1 MSSDA
6 VISVENVSK
15 KYCRSLKRSMLY
27 GLQDIGANM
36 LRQNSKPDR
45 LRKDEFWATD
55 KVSFEVKRGET
66 LGLIGMNGSGKTT
79 LLKML
84 SGIFWPDQ
92 GKITVRGRVGA
103 LIAVGAGFHPLLTGR
118 ENIFVNGAILGMG
131 RSEMMRKFDAIVEF
145 SGIKEF
151 LDTPVKHYSSG
162 MFVRLGFAIA
172 IHCEPEIL
180 LVDEVLAVGDI
191 TFRSKCM
198 DKMKELEKNGVTK
211 VFVSHD
217 MNSVFLLCDRA
228 IYLSSGSIKHLGP
241 TADVIG
247 EYKKDMLLMQKKA
260 SESRSSLRVG
270 GTGDVVIRGVEFLD
284 RQGHRQGFFKRG
296 EFFRARISFEIKDPL
311 VKPNFTLSFFTDKD
325 VLVSKEQTVLQ
336 GAHRVDFTVDK
347 LPLNMGQYYV
357 SVTCQ
362 DVEGDTVFD
371 HHEKCYE
378 FVVEEGL
385 IQDKIRERWG
395 LMYVP
400 CDWAVHAI

>member
-1 MSSDA
+1 MSSDV

-15 KYCRSLKRSMLY
+15 KYCRSLKRSMVY

-36 LRQNSKPDR
+36 LRQNSKPGR
-45 LRKDEFWATD
+45 LRKDEFWATEN
-55 KVSFEVKRGET
+55 VSFEVKRGET

-84 SGIFWPDQ
+84 NGIFWPDQ

-131 RSEMMRKFDAIVEF
+131 RAEMMRKFDAIVEF

-191 TFRSKCM
+191 AFRAKCM

-228 IYLSSGSIKHLGP
+228 IYLSSGSIKHAGP

-247 EYKKDMLLMQKKA
+247 EYKKDMLLLQKKA
-260 SESRSSLRVG
+260 SGSRSSTRSG
-270 GTGDVVIRGVEFLD
+270 GTGAVVIKGVEFLD
-284 RQGHRQGFFKRG
+284 KQGHQQGFFKRG
-296 EFFRARISFEIKDPL
+296 GFFRARVRFEIKDPS
-311 VKPNFTLSFFTDKD
+311 VKPDLMLSFYTDKD
-325 VLVSKEQTVLQ
+325 VLVSKERIALQ
-336 GAHRVDFTVDK
+336 GPRTVDFIMDK
-347 LPLNMGQYYV
+347 LPLNLGQYNV
-357 SVTCQ
+357 SVTSQAPDGITC
-362 DVEGDTVFD
+362 FD
-371 HHEKCYE
+371 HHEKSYE

-385 IQDKIRERWG
+385 MQDKIRERWG
-395 LMYVP
+395 LMTIP
-400 CDWAVHAI
+400 CDWAVHAL